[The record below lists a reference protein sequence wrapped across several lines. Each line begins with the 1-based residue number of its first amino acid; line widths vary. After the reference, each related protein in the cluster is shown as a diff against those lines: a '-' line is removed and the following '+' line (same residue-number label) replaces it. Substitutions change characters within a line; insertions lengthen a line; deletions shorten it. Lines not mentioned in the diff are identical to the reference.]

1 MFKAMMF
8 GFLVGIFASQQV
20 QQWVSQGTAGTQ
32 QELHS
37 LLRIDA
43 YDRIS
48 AALR

>member
-20 QQWVSQGTAGTQ
+20 QQWVSEGAAGTQ
-32 QELHS
+32 QELRG

>member
-1 MFKAMMF
+1 MFKAMML
-8 GFLVGIFASQQV
+8 GFLVGVFASQQV
-20 QQWVSQGTAGTQ
+20 QQWISEGTAQTQ
-32 QELHS
+32 QELHT